1 MLGYIFWWVSKI
13 PLPLKKCWNSFCFYF
28 TVIQGYIYYI
38 NSYTSPHPEKSFF
51 QLFFFWS
58 DAHDGGFRAAEFFI
72 ENGLIHIISELKIKR
87 IYANKTWLKLVFF
100 QHCIYLKKSDQV
112 TKIPLFHLLLIF
124 SLHIFSFPWLYDVYT
139 YFIVAINS
147 SPENLPCL
155 KFTAYI

>member
-51 QLFFFWS
+51 QLFFF
-58 DAHDGGFRAAEFFI
+58 GQMRMTGVLEQRNFLLK
-72 ENGLIHIISELKIKR
+72 NIISELKIKR